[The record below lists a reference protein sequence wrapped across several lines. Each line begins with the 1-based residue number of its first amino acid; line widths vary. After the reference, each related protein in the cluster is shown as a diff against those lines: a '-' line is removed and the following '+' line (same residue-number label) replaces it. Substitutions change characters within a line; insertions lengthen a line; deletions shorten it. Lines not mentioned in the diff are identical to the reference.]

1 LVTCDHHLVLEL
13 RAMDGKIVHGETLDP
28 DWEPAV
34 QGTRLAG
41 LRRLGVWPATGTE
54 ASVVPLWHEHA
65 GPPMLRALRVQ
76 MSIDGQDW
84 SSDFNSSEY
93 FSEVASALVAAR
105 LAEGQLLPTDRIR
118 FVITAYPIAT
128 STCNGRQPRLS
139 VVDRAQPP
147 AVHDREFSAL
157 AESSRICGDSDPTD
171 VEVVVPQT
179 VLDETSALAE
189 NAGECET
196 GGILIGHLCRD
207 ERRNDIG
214 VAVTAQIPARHT
226 VGRTEKLTFT
236 SDTWTDVRH
245 AVELRK
251 QGELLLGW
259 WHSHPAFKW
268 CAECPIERQRVC
280 RFGQGFLSADDK
292 ALHRSVFPG
301 AFTQALV
308 VTRSVDG
315 IGARLFGWRNGV
327 LKPRGFRVSANDR
340 AG

>member
-1 LVTCDHHLVLEL
+1 VISSGHHLVLEL
-13 RAMDGKIVHGETLDP
+13 RAMDGTVLHGETLEP
-28 DWEPAV
+28 DWEPAI

-41 LRRLGVWPATGTE
+41 LRRLGIWPAGATE
-54 ASVVPLWHEHA
+54 ASVVPVWHEDA
-65 GPPMLRALRVQ
+65 GPPTLRALRVQ
-76 MSIDGQDW
+76 MSTDGQEW
-84 SSDFNSSEY
+84 SADFNSSEY
-93 FSEVASALVAAR
+93 FSEVASVLVAAR

-118 FVITAYPIAT
+118 FAVAAYPIAAST
-128 STCNGRQPRLS
+128 SSERQPRLN
-139 VVDRAQPP
+139 VVDRPQPL
-147 AVHDREFSAL
+147 AVRDRAFGAL
-157 AESSRICGDSDPTD
+157 AESSEIRGDADPTD
-171 VEVVVPQT
+171 LEVVLPQA
-179 VLDETSALAE
+179 VLDETTALAE
-189 NAGECET
+189 TAGECET

-207 ERRNDIG
+207 ERRSDIG
-214 VAVTAQIPARHT
+214 VAVTAQIPARHA

-292 ALHRSVFPG
+292 VLHRSVFPG

-308 VTRSVDG
+308 VTRSADG
-315 IGARLFGWRNGV
+315 IGTRLFGWRNGV
-327 LKPRGFRVSANDR
+327 LKPRGFRVSPTY
-340 AG
+340 